1 MPRPSRRDHLVE
13 TATSLFNHNGFHA
26 TGIERILTEGRLA
39 KMTLYRHFPSK
50 DALIL
55 GVLQA
60 REQAVTAWFAD
71 VLNRPDQ
78 SPAERLLSLFGALEQ
93 WIEGKSPLGPFRG
106 CLFVKAAGEFPDLA
120 DPIHAQA
127 AQAKQAMTDLVQAV
141 AVEAGFKKPKLL
153 ARQIML
159 LKDGAIVSAQIQ
171 GSAKPAKDA
180 RKAAEQLIAH
190 WPRKPKTSS

>member
-13 TATSLFNHNGFHA
+13 TATLLFNQHGFHA

-55 GVLQA
+55 GVLQE
-60 REQAVTAWFAD
+60 REQAVNNWFAET
-71 VLNRPDQ
+71 LNRPGQKPVD
-78 SPAERLLSLFGALEQ
+78 RLLSLFTALEQ
-93 WIEGKSPLGPFRG
+93 WIEGTSPLGAFRG

-120 DPIHAQA
+120 DPIHEQA
-127 AQAKQAMTDLVQAV
+127 AIAKQGLTDLVQAV

-153 ARQIML
+153 ARQLML

-180 RKAAEQLIAH
+180 RKAAEQLIGN
-190 WPRKPKTSS
+190 WPKKSKASS